1 MAIQTLNPATGQVEK
16 TFEAHTAEEVES
28 RIAQTHEAHDVL
40 RKTSFA
46 ERAEWARATADLLE
60 ADADGLARTMTIE
73 MGKPIEQSKAEIQ
86 KSALCL
92 RFYADNA
99 EEFLADRV
107 HPDPSM
113 FGAKKAFVRYR
124 PEGLVL
130 AVMPWNFPVWQVVR
144 FAAPALMAGNTG
156 ILKHASNVPQTAMYL
171 DTLFERGGFPEGVFR
186 TLLIGSR
193 EVENV
198 IRDERVKAVTLT
210 GSEPAGQSLAAI
222 AGDEIKKTVLEL
234 GGSDPFI
241 VMPSADVAAAA
252 EAAVTA
258 RVQNNGQS
266 CVAGK
271 RFLVHTDVY
280 NEFVEAFTAKFAALT
295 VGDPLDPTTDV
306 GPLSTPGGRDD
317 LKELVDDAVSKG
329 ASVLVGGPE
338 AEKSVP
344 QAGAYYPPTVL
355 ADLPSNARLIQ
366 EEAFGPVASVYRVN
380 SVEEAVAIANQTP
393 FGLSSSAWAN
403 DEAEQEHFITNLQ
416 AGGVFINSMT
426 ASHPALPFGG
436 IKRSGYG
443 RELAADGIREFV
455 NVTTVL
461 VKE

>member
-16 TFEAHTAEEVES
+16 TFEAHTSEEVES

-156 ILKHASNVPQTAMYL
+156 ILKHASNVPKTAMYL

-210 GSEPAGQSLAAI
+210 GSEPAGQSVAAI

-366 EEAFGPVASVYRVN
+366 EEAFGPVARY
-380 SVEEAVAIANQTP
+380 
-393 FGLSSSAWAN
+393 
-403 DEAEQEHFITNLQ
+403 
-416 AGGVFINSMT
+416 T
-426 ASHPALPFGG
+426 A
-436 IKRSGYG
+436 
-443 RELAADGIREFV
+443 
-455 NVTTVL
+455 
-461 VKE
+461 